1 MLCRINRVLEHKIKR
16 TKRTNTKGKNFLE
29 QHPPKEVGLR
39 PQLNEIKNEILEKI
53 CKNSLFH
60 PYLLR
65 EILIILLKMTFFLIS
80 REKFY
85 EIYD

>member
-1 MLCRINRVLEHKIKR
+1 MNIKL
-16 TKRTNTKGKNFLE
+16 NAQKGQIQKEKNFLE

-65 EILIILLKMTFFLIS
+65 EILIILLKMTFFIIT

-85 EIYD
+85 EI